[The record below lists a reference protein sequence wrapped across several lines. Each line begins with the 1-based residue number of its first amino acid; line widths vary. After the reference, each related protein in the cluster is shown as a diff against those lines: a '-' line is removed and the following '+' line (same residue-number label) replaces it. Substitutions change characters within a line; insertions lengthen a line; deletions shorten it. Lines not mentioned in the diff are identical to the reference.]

1 MPCRAG
7 LVANGDSAQPAPV
20 AFALGY
26 KPRLRAVMR
35 GGSGRRGAALVPDDG
50 DRLPLGEP
58 GASGER
64 PIELAVAQPLV
75 GPGLCRARTRAGV

>member
-7 LVANGDSAQPAPV
+7 LVANGDSPQPAPV

-58 GASGER
+58 GASGEH

>member
-58 GASGER
+58 EPAENARSNWLSPSLWWAR
-64 PIELAVAQPLV
+64 A
-75 GPGLCRARTRAGV
+75 RARTRAGV